1 MKRNLWVL
9 LVVGGAVLFQLQD
22 WMHGH
27 SHTSVASAA
36 QAEMA
41 EVVGV
46 YFTPP
51 AGAAAGVVNAIDNSR
66 REVLVQA
73 YTFTHNGIAQALL
86 RAHRRGVSVR
96 VLLDEKSHAT
106 NRYVIDLLS
115 REGVAL
121 RGDGKHAIAHNK
133 VMVIDDAVVVTG
145 SFNFTNAAETRNA
158 ENLLILKSTDLAA
171 AYKTQWQLHWDHG
184 SAVDV
189 SALEGLAH
197 GQKKN

>member
-1 MKRNLWVL
+1 MKKNLTVL
-9 LVVGGAVLFQLQD
+9 LLVAGAVLFQLQD
-22 WMHGH
+22 WMHGT
-27 SHTSVASAA
+27 SHTGVASAA
-36 QAEMA
+36 QGVTAD
-41 EVVGV
+41 VVGV

-51 AGAAAGVVNAIDNSR
+51 SGAAAGVVNAIDASQ

-73 YTFTHNGIAQALL
+73 YSFTHNGIAQALL
-86 RAHRRGVSVR
+86 RAHRRGVAVR

-115 REGVAL
+115 GEGVSL

-133 VMVIDDAVVVTG
+133 VMVIDDLVVVTG

-158 ENLLILKSTDLAA
+158 ENLLILKSPELAA

-189 SALEGLAH
+189 NAIDLAAP
-197 GQKKN
+197 GKRRN